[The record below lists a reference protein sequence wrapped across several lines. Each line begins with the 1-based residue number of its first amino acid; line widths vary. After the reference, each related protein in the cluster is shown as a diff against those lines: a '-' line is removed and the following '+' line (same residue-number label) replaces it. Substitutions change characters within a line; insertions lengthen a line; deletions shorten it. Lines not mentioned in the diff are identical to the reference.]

1 MSKNI
6 PKIQP
11 GFKNIKKLLLALKTK
26 PEEFWIEKGEA
37 RALKLFKLM
46 SERVPAY
53 KDFLRKNKVNPDL
66 IRSIEDFKK
75 IPTIDKY
82 NYLKVYPLEKL
93 CWDGELKERRWTI
106 STTSGSTGE
115 PFYFPRE
122 VEQDWQYAIYA
133 DLYFRTNFQVDKKST
148 LYVVGF
154 PMGAWIGGVFT
165 FETIRLLAQARGYK
179 LSVITPGIHKEEIIK
194 AVRNLGDKFDQV
206 IIGCYGPFLKDTL
219 DDGEKM
225 GFRWKDYNLKFIFS
239 AEAFSEGFR
248 DYVLKIAGIKGND
261 VYCATLNHYGTVD
274 LGTMSY
280 ETPLAILAR
289 RIAVKRKRIYKKLFG
304 DTIKLPT
311 FTQYIPELFY
321 FEEVSDGLVC
331 SAFSGLPLVR
341 YDLKDHGGVLTFGQ
355 VLKNFSEEGIDLLA
369 SAKNVGI
376 INTVW
381 KIPFVHVYER
391 KDFSISFY
399 AFQIYPE
406 TIRKALQRRELA
418 RALTGKFTMMTKY
431 DFAQNQYIEINI
443 EMKAEVRR
451 SKGLEEK
458 VQKAVVAGLLK
469 ESSEYRETFGNIGQR
484 ALPKIILWPYEYPR
498 YFKPGTKQ
506 KWVINK

>member
-1 MSKNI
+1 MKNI
-6 PKIQP
+6 PKIP
-11 GFKNIKKLLLALKTK
+11 ERFLNTERLLLNLRTK
-26 PEEFWIEKGEA
+26 PEGFWIEKGEA
-37 RALKLFKLM
+37 RALKLFRLM
-46 SERVPAY
+46 AERVPAY
-53 KDFLRKNKVNPDL
+53 KDFLRKNKVNPEL

-93 CWDGELKERRWTI
+93 CWDGKLREKHWTI

-122 VEQDWQYAIYA
+122 IEQDWQYAIYA

-165 FETIRLLAQARGYK
+165 FEAIRLLAEAKGYK

-194 AVRNLGDKFDQV
+194 AVKRLGDKFDQV
-206 IIGCYGPFLKDTL
+206 IIGCYGPFLKDAL
-219 DDGEKM
+219 DDGERM
-225 GFRWKDYNLKFIFS
+225 GLRWKDYNLKFIFS

-248 DYVLKIAGIKGND
+248 DYVLKIAGIRGND
-261 VYCATLNHYGTVD
+261 VYSATLNHYGTVD

-289 RIAVKRKRIYKKLFG
+289 RIAVKRKRIYERLFG
-304 DTIKLPT
+304 ETIKLPT

-321 FEEVSDGLVC
+321 FEEVSGGLVC

-341 YDLKDHGGVLTFGQ
+341 YDLKDHGGVLTLGQ
-355 VLKNFSEEGIDLLA
+355 VLKSFSEEGADLIA
-369 SAKNVGI
+369 SAKEVGI
-376 INTVW
+376 SDNVW
-381 KIPFVHVYER
+381 RIPFVYVYER
-391 KDFSISFY
+391 SDFSISFY

-406 TIRKALQRRELA
+406 TIRRALQRKYLDRKV
-418 RALTGKFTMMTKY
+418 TGKFTMLTKY
-431 DFAQNQYIEINI
+431 DQTQSQYIEINI
-443 EMKAEVRR
+443 EMKAEVRKSR
-451 SKGLEEK
+451 DLEEK
-458 VQKAVVAGLLK
+458 LQKVVVENLLK

-484 ALPKIILWPYEYPR
+484 ALPKIVLWPYEYPE

-506 KWVINK
+506 RWVINK